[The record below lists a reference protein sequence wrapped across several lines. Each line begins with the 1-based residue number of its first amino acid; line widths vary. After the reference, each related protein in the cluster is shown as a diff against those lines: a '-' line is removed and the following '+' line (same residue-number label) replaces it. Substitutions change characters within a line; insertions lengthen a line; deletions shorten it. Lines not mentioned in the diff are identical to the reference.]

1 MVDPQDANKAFE
13 IGSWG
18 AVLSTMAAVAAVV
31 FQNAIALLKTY
42 ADIKH
47 QERADE
53 VERVLMAKR
62 LRELEARLDEHAES

>member
-31 FQNAIALLKTY
+31 FQNAIALLRAY
-42 ADIKH
+42 AEIKH

-53 VERVLMAKR
+53 VERVLLVKR
-62 LRELEARLDEHAES
+62 LEQLERERDEHSDS